1 MGTGFGIGRALGK
14 EMFSCFQAFCMG
26 DIGVEG
32 SRIYSDKQGPF
43 WEWSGYC
50 GKAIKEMISIFNV

>member
-1 MGTGFGIGRALGK
+1 
-14 EMFSCFQAFCMG
+14 MG

-43 WEWSGYC
+43 WEWIGYC